1 MSRSTSGSPRYLVVG
16 AGFSGAVIAR
26 QLAENLTCHITV
38 IDVRDHIA
46 GNCHTS
52 RDPATGVMV
61 HHYGPHIFNTSNPLV
76 WKYVNRFAVMKPYIH
91 RVKAMTSRGIFPL
104 PINLL
109 TINSFFGRTFRPDE
123 ARAFI
128 SSLSDKS
135 IENPENFEEQ
145 ALKMLGRELYETFLH
160 GYTTKQWGCEP
171 RELPASVLKRLPVRF
186 NYDDNYHSTQYQGI
200 PESGYSELIQKI
212 LDQPSIEVRLRT
224 PFHPG
229 MVKAGGYSHVFYTG
243 PLDTYFDYSEGR
255 LGYRTMEFE
264 RIDAI
269 GDYQGATQINFTDLS
284 VPWTRMCEHKHFTPW
299 EQHERTVVYR
309 EYSKA
314 TGPQDTPYYPVRL
327 KADKL
332 LLKRYRERAALL
344 TNTSFLGRLATYR
357 YMDME
362 TVIGEA
368 LAFSQSFVAAL
379 SEGRPCP
386 VFPNIEIES
395 V

>member
-1 MSRSTSGSPRYLVVG
+1 MSRSHLDHPLYLVVG

-38 IDVRDHIA
+38 IDSRDHIA

-52 RDPATGVMV
+52 RDPATGVMI
-61 HHYGPHIFNTSNPLV
+61 HHYGPHIFNTSNPVV
-76 WKYVNRFAVMKPYIH
+76 WQYANRFAVMKPYIH
-91 RVKAMTSRGIFPL
+91 RVKALTANGIFPL

-135 IENPENFEEQ
+135 IKKPENFEEQ
-145 ALKMLGRELYETFLH
+145 ALKMLGRELYEAFLH
-160 GYTTKQWGCEP
+160 GYTKKQWGCEP

-200 PESGYSELIQKI
+200 PEGGYSDLIQRI
-212 LDQPSIEVRLRT
+212 LDHPSIEVRLRT
-224 PFHPG
+224 PFSKE
-229 MVKAGGYSHVFYTG
+229 MVKTDGFSHVFYTG
-243 PLDTYFDYSEGR
+243 PLDAYFDFADGR

-284 VPWTRMCEHKHFTPW
+284 VPWTRMCEHKHFMPW

-309 EYSKA
+309 EYSRA
-314 TGPQDTPYYPVRL
+314 TGPQDIPYYPVRL
-327 KADKL
+327 KTDKL

-368 LAFSQSFVAAL
+368 LVFAEECIPAIRENSPL
-379 SEGRPCP
+379 PH
-386 VFPNIEIES
+386 FPNTEL
-395 V
+395 